1 MDLSEE
7 TTMELLAEPQ
17 LHLWTRSEYYKM
29 AEAGLFN
36 GKHVELIEGRVTEM
50 SPMGSFHATAVA
62 LTGRVLEQAF
72 GPGYFAR
79 WQMPLDAGEFSEP
92 EPDIAI
98 IQGEVRDFKTAHPR
112 TAVLLVEVAETSLA
126 YDRTDKASLYAK
138 LGIPDYWVL
147 NLIDRQLEVRREPVV
162 DASQLYGF
170 RYAQVIILKPGDSI
184 SPLAKPEIKIAV
196 DDLLP

>member
-1 MDLSEE
+1 
-7 TTMELLAEPQ
+7 
-17 LHLWTRSEYYKM
+17 
-29 AEAGLFN
+29 
-36 GKHVELIEGRVTEM
+36 
-50 SPMGSFHATAVA
+50 
-62 LTGRVLEQAF
+62 
-72 GPGYFAR
+72 
-79 WQMPLDAGEFSEP
+79 MPLDAGEFSEP

-170 RYAQVIILKPGDSI
+170 RYAQVIILKPGDHI
-184 SPLAKPEIKIAV
+184 SPLAKPEIRIAV